1 MLQRPQ
7 TLYLLGAF
15 ILSIFLLTGPLAQF
29 SSASGELSL
38 GHSGVTGIDGT
49 DMGIDTWPLTVMFS
63 LISGLAFLNIFF
75 YRNRMRQMRIS
86 IFLMFLL
93 AGSVGMIFY
102 YIMVVKGQ
110 VEGLQTIHQW
120 RIILPPIAIILLYLA
135 FRRIRR
141 DELLVKAYDRI
152 R

>member
-1 MLQRPQ
+1 MQRPQ

-15 ILSIFLLTGPLAQF
+15 ILSIFLLTGSLAEF
-29 SSASGELSL
+29 TLASGELSL
-38 GHSGVTGIDGT
+38 EHSGVTGTDGN
-49 DMGIDTWPLTVMFS
+49 DMGIATWPLTVMFI
-63 LISGLAFLNIFF
+63 LIASLAFLNIFF

-110 VEGLQTIHQW
+110 VEGAQTIHQW
-120 RIILPPIAIILLYLA
+120 RIVLPPIAIILLYLA